1 MTRVAGHAGC
11 CCGTACLAEHAS
23 LTQRTANLARARAG
37 VDVGPL
43 DRRVRRGVGD
53 RTYRSV
59 APLPRAV
66 APREQRRL
74 VGGGLVGPLAFRV
87 AAGDQLEYSGFDLM
101 AEMLADNQRLF
112 SSSADRFGLASARF
126 AALDMLTA
134 PLPPAEV
141 LLTKDTLMHFSTMRF
156 LRVTRLV
163 QRALFWRDETA
174 ILSSYVHSF
183 HVDDEYAETALNAVH
198 HRCNATVSPRSVQL
212 AMPLLTHAHVHAIR
226 AEHFIPMPNATSAPI
241 LYGTN
246 AQRRKHRFRLHT
258 SDQHSE

>member
-126 AALDMLTA
+126 DALDMLTA

-141 LLTKDTLMHFSTMRF
+141 LLTKDTLIHFSNAHVMQF
-156 LRVTRLV
+156 LRLSVIRCPPLF
-163 QRALFWRDETA
+163 QRVLFVHDEA
-174 ILSSYVHSF
+174 AAN
-183 HVDDEYAETALNAVH
+183 DDISTGQYRPLN
-198 HRCNATVSPRSVQL
+198 L
-212 AMPLLTHAHVHAIR
+212 
-226 AEHFIPMPNATSAPI
+226 SAPPFA
-241 LYGTN
+241 LPTSTVFTWTAN
-246 AQRRKHRFRLHT
+246 VRKVVEVLEPETLCTAAATRQ
-258 SDQHSE
+258 SD